1 MEINMKIQT
10 HAVAFLAAMGVFSL
24 APAEALYFD
33 DTRPPP
39 NGMNGVS
46 LNGLSANG
54 LSANGL
60 SANGLSA
67 NGLSAN
73 GLSAN
78 GQSTAGHIV
87 GTATIRS
94 VVLKDGSRVD
104 LR

>member
-1 MEINMKIQT
+1 MKIQT

-24 APAEALYFD
+24 APAKAFYFD

-67 NGLSAN
+67 NGLST
-73 GLSAN
+73 N
-78 GQSTAGHIV
+78 GQSTAGHTV
-87 GTATIRS
+87 GTAMLRS